1 MSHQDNDETSD
12 KVTAETTAAFRADF
26 LGELD
31 DSAAAE
37 AGVRGIEGLPSG
49 SAVLVVK
56 RGPNAG
62 SRFLLDRPVASAGR
76 HPDSDIFLDDVT
88 ASRCHAEF
96 RRENGTFRIV
106 DLDSLNGTYVN
117 RQPVDSAVLANGD
130 EIQIGQ
136 VPSGVPD
143 QAHDGLTPR
152 AESGSLRRRAGAP
165 AVSGSILQNDGIVR
179 SRSHSIFSG
188 AAPLAGHCQ
197 LEQSEGDFRR
207 FASAIHQVACDV

>member
-1 MSHQDNDETSD
+1 MAPSEEQSRRVEPDATPQERPKEQHVSHQDNDETSD

-31 DSAAAE
+31 ASAAAE
-37 AGVRGIEGLPSG
+37 AGMRGIEGLPSG

-106 DLDSLNGTYVN
+106 DLG
-117 RQPVDSAVLANGD
+117 QPQRHLCQPSTGGLGGA
-130 EIQIGQ
+130 GQ
-136 VPSGVPD
+136 RG
-143 QAHDGLTPR
+143 
-152 AESGSLRRRAGAP
+152 
-165 AVSGSILQNDGIVR
+165 
-179 SRSHSIFSG
+179 
-188 AAPLAGHCQ
+188 
-197 LEQSEGDFRR
+197 
-207 FASAIHQVACDV
+207 

>member
-31 DSAAAE
+31 ASAAAE

-76 HPDSDIFLDDVT
+76 HPD
-88 ASRCHAEF
+88 
-96 RRENGTFRIV
+96 
-106 DLDSLNGTYVN
+106 
-117 RQPVDSAVLANGD
+117 RQPMPRRVPAGERNIPDRRPRQPQRHLCQPSTGGLGGA
-130 EIQIGQ
+130 GQ
-136 VPSGVPD
+136 
-143 QAHDGLTPR
+143 
-152 AESGSLRRRAGAP
+152 RR
-165 AVSGSILQNDGIVR
+165 
-179 SRSHSIFSG
+179 
-188 AAPLAGHCQ
+188 
-197 LEQSEGDFRR
+197 
-207 FASAIHQVACDV
+207 